1 MTQLPRSKWF
11 YIFAIPT
18 SALAGIAYANNL
30 HIPIYRKAITTLS
43 EMKPKG
49 TPPKWPPQSPP

>member
-1 MTQLPRSKWF
+1 MPPFSRSKWF
-11 YIFAIPT
+11 YVFAIPT

-30 HIPIYRKAITTLS
+30 HIPIYNKALLAFT

-49 TPPKWPPQSPP
+49 TPPRWPPHNE